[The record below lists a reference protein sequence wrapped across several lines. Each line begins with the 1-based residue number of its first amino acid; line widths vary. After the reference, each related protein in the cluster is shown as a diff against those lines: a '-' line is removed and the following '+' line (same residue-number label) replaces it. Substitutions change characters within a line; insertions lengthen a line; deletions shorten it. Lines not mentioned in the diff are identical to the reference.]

1 MSVDTQKFME
11 VMPFLTFVWSSPIQ
25 IGISIWMLYNTLDS
39 SVFAGLAILLLL
51 IPLNGVVATYARKYQ
66 MEQMKLKDKRIRLTN
81 EVLSGIKVLKLYAW
95 ETSYEQEIQSIR
107 DKELVLLRKAAYLNS
122 STIFSFQC
130 APFLVSYYI
139 VYNLVSI
146 ASTAFCRDE
155 LIEN

>member
-1 MSVDTQKFME
+1 
-11 VMPFLTFVWSSPIQ
+11 
-25 IGISIWMLYNTLDS
+25 
-39 SVFAGLAILLLL
+39 VFAGLAILLLL